1 MTRQPFLVLGVVLG
15 AFFDKGVFMSNPFI
29 SVIIPVYN
37 AETYLPACLESIL
50 AQDYSALEVVLV
62 DDGSTDAS
70 PAICERYVQEHKD
83 WRALHTEN
91 QGAGPARN
99 TGMALARGEYL
110 MFMDSDD
117 LLAGPGAVGL
127 LAELARREGADVV
140 LGGVCRQGPEG
151 GFFGR
156 VAPGA
161 EPAGVRRQVD
171 FLFRAFFS
179 QAFMV
184 SLHGKLYRREFVEKN
199 RLACGG
205 RRLMEDKFFNL
216 CCCACGP
223 AYAFTQETVY
233 LYRDNKSSATA
244 RYTPDMA
251 GAWFGVAEDL
261 KAFLIS
267 RGLEEEFA
275 ALVAFQVFF
284 GLVSFVFHERAFR
297 RQGLGAV
304 AKAFGRQARI
314 PLAAQTIEALSQGK
328 YVGEVRSLAWRWGMR
343 GMALACRRHWY
354 GPVTWGLWTLAGWR
368 KS

>member
-1 MTRQPFLVLGVVLG
+1 MR
-15 AFFDKGVFMSNPFI
+15 DPFI

-37 AETYLPACLESIL
+37 AAAYLPACLESIL
-50 AQDYSALEVVLV
+50 AQDDPALEVVLV

-70 PAICERYVQEHKD
+70 SAICEQYAQEHKD
-83 WRALHTEN
+83 WQVLHTEN

-127 LAELARREGADVV
+127 LAELARREEADVV
-140 LGGVCRQGPEG
+140 LGGACRQGPEG
-151 GFFGR
+151 GLFGR
-156 VAPGA
+156 VAPEAESAGA
-161 EPAGVRRQVD
+161 RRQVD

-184 SLHGKLYRREFVEKN
+184 SLHGKLYRREFVERN
-199 RLACGG
+199 RLACGS

-223 AYAFTQETVY
+223 VYAFTQETVY
-233 LYRDNKSSATA
+233 LYRDNKSSVTA

-267 RGLEEEFA
+267 RELEEEFA
-275 ALVAFQVFF
+275 ALAAFQVFF
-284 GLVSFVFHERAFR
+284 GLVSFVFHERAFC
-297 RQGLGAV
+297 RQGLGA
-304 AKAFGRQARI
+304 
-314 PLAAQTIEALSQGK
+314 
-328 YVGEVRSLAWRWGMR
+328 
-343 GMALACRRHWY
+343 
-354 GPVTWGLWTLAGWR
+354 
-368 KS
+368 

>member
-1 MTRQPFLVLGVVLG
+1 MVPRTLPPPFVSGMSRNTRTGG
-15 AFFDKGVFMSNPFI
+15 RFI
-29 SVIIPVYN
+29 QK
-37 AETYLPACLESIL
+37 TR
-50 AQDYSALEVVLV
+50 
-62 DDGSTDAS
+62 G
-70 PAICERYVQEHKD
+70 R
-83 WRALHTEN
+83 
-91 QGAGPARN
+91 AGPARN

-184 SLHGKLYRREFVEKN
+184 SLCGKLYRREFVEKN

-233 LYRDNKSSATA
+233 LYRDNKSSAQS
-244 RYTPDMA
+244 
-251 GAWFGVAEDL
+251 G
-261 KAFLIS
+261 
-267 RGLEEEFA
+267 
-275 ALVAFQVFF
+275 
-284 GLVSFVFHERAFR
+284 VSF
-297 RQGLGAV
+297 
-304 AKAFGRQARI
+304 
-314 PLAAQTIEALSQGK
+314 TI
-328 YVGEVRSLAWRWGMR
+328 
-343 GMALACRRHWY
+343 
-354 GPVTWGLWTLAGWR
+354 
-368 KS
+368 